1 MNLNPLPGKVL
12 ILPDPTERTTE
23 SGLLVV
29 EHWPM
34 EVSGKVVAVGAS
46 KHPRKDEA
54 FTMAA
59 TIEAIKVDNS
69 EVYTDAET
77 RRMEG
82 YIDDA
87 AQLLRELTGREPE
100 VAVGDRVVFGL
111 SAGQEIRIDET
122 RYFLMNETDLLAV
135 VSAEDD
141 VAA

>member
-12 ILPDPTERTTE
+12 ILPDPTERTTDA
-23 SGLLVV
+23 GLLVV

-34 EVSGKVVAVGAS
+34 EVSGTVVAVGAS

-54 FTMAA
+54 FALA
-59 TIEAIKVDNS
+59 DELGCPGPV
-69 EVYTDAET
+69 EE
-77 RRMEG
+77 R
-82 YIDDA
+82 A
-87 AQLLRELTGREPE
+87 AQLLRELTGREPD

-135 VSAEDD
+135 LSAEDD

>member
-12 ILPDPTERTTE
+12 ILPDPTERTTD

-54 FTMAA
+54 FALADMVAGYA
-59 TIEAIKVDNS
+59 MIG
-69 EVYTDAET
+69 ET
-77 RRMEG
+77 PGRRVVFM
-82 YIDDA
+82 DA

>member
-54 FTMAA
+54 FNMAGRLENVGVLHQRA
-59 TIEAIKVDNS
+59 DEQTLC
-69 EVYTDAET
+69 
-77 RRMEG
+77 
-82 YIDDA
+82 DA
-87 AQLLRELTGREPE
+87 AQLLRDLTGREPE

>member
-54 FTMAA
+54 FALA
-59 TIEAIKVDNS
+59 DELGCPGPV
-69 EVYTDAET
+69 EE
-77 RRMEG
+77 R
-82 YIDDA
+82 A

-100 VAVGDRVVFGL
+100 VSVGDRVVFGL

>member
-12 ILPDPTERTTE
+12 ILPDPTERTTD

-46 KHPRKDEA
+46 KHPRKAEA
-54 FTMAA
+54 FELANRLEECEPGAA
-59 TIEAIKVDNS
+59 S
-69 EVYTDAET
+69 
-77 RRMEG
+77 
-82 YIDDA
+82 IDDA

-100 VAVGDRVVFGL
+100 VSVGDRVVFGL

-141 VAA
+141 VTA

>member
-46 KHPRKDEA
+46 KHPRKAESFA
-54 FTMAA
+54 MAA
-59 TIEAIKVDNS
+59 VMDEWADMGTHARVQVFVD
-69 EVYTDAET
+69 V
-77 RRMEG
+77 
-82 YIDDA
+82 

-100 VAVGDRVVFGL
+100 VSVGDRVVFGL

>member
-12 ILPDPTERTTE
+12 ILPDPTERTTD

-54 FTMAA
+54 FAMADQ
-59 TIEAIKVDNS
+59 VDI
-69 EVYTDAET
+69 YAQIGET
-77 RRMEG
+77 PVRRTAFLA
-82 YIDDA
+82 A
-87 AQLLRELTGREPE
+87 AQLLRDLTGREPE
-100 VAVGDRVVFGL
+100 VSVGDRVVFGL

>member
-12 ILPDPTERTTE
+12 ILPDPTERTTD

-46 KHPRKDEA
+46 KHPRKAEA
-54 FTMAA
+54 FRVADALVDCDWRNYEERDAMAG
-59 TIEAIKVDNS
+59 V
-69 EVYTDAET
+69 
-77 RRMEG
+77 
-82 YIDDA
+82 

-100 VAVGDRVVFGL
+100 VSVGDRVVFGL

>member
-1 MNLNPLPGKVL
+1 VNLNPLPGKVL
-12 ILPDPTERTTE
+12 ILPDPTERTTDA
-23 SGLLVV
+23 GLLVV

-34 EVSGKVVAVGAS
+34 EVSGTVVAVGAS

-54 FTMAA
+54 FALA
-59 TIEAIKVDNS
+59 DELGCPGPV
-69 EVYTDAET
+69 EE
-77 RRMEG
+77 R
-82 YIDDA
+82 A
-87 AQLLRELTGREPE
+87 AQLLRELTGREPD

-135 VSAEDD
+135 LSAEDD